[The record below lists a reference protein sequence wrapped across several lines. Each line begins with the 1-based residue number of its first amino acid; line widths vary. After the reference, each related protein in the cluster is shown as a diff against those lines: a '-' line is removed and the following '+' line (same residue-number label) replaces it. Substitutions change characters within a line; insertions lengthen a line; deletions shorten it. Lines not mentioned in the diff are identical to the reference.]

1 MKKLLAMALA
11 LLMVAVL
18 LPVTALADTAAP
30 SWVDDVDFKDAKT
43 VYYYSTYGG
52 TPNVKTTTD
61 QDLSSHP
68 AVIAYKTSSDSGIA
82 YAADIR
88 AALVNKAIEIYC
100 KAGSTISTVGAHA
113 NVLNDV
119 TIYGNNASFQGGDL
133 SIHAGGGNYAA
144 PDSPKVTINIY
155 NAKNLVVWGEPQA
168 DGRTWNVN
176 FYDCVN
182 DGYNFFMYRGES
194 DKTDKANLTMTNCKA
209 TGYADSIVHTT
220 ADGSIV
226 IKNCEFSNNFAPVN
240 IAHKQT
246 GTMTVSVENC
256 TFNNCGKV
264 NPNDDYF
271 APVRFVNNSQEGTLD
286 VTLTNNTFTNTV
298 GTNGDILLGDQRD
311 GKSSFNVNAEIVT
324 KQDVT
329 VKSGNREKSDTF
341 KVKANTSVK
350 ANAAGEQPEVIRDNA
365 PIIIYTPVSSPVFL
379 SGANQTV
386 APGSAATFRIDKEF
400 SELQSVAVDGV
411 TLDKSNY
418 KAWSGSTYVELT
430 AAYMKTLAVG
440 THTLSVYFTGDT
452 ATTTFT
458 ISKDATKNPST
469 GSNDFVGVAAAAAV
483 MALLGSAV
491 VLRKK

>member
-1 MKKLLAMALA
+1 MKKFLAMALA

-18 LPVTALADTAAP
+18 LPVTAMAAEAPTWASSVNFDAATVVYYTVGGTVVKEGTAAQ
-30 SWVDDVDFKDAKT
+30 
-43 VYYYSTYGG
+43 Y
-52 TPNVKTTTD
+52 TPV
-61 QDLSSHP
+61 
-68 AVIAYKTSSDSGIA
+68 VAYKVDSGSNIA
-82 YAADIR
+82 YAADLR
-88 AALVNKAIEIYC
+88 AAMMNGASEVFCKEKA
-100 KAGSTISTVGAHA
+100 TVSTVGAHT
-113 NVLNDV
+113 NVTKSI
-119 TIYGNNASFQGGDL
+119 TIYANNANFGGGDL
-133 SIHAGGGNYAA
+133 SIYADGSANYPA
-144 PDSPKVTINIY
+144 PTEMNVTISIY

-168 DGRTWNVN
+168 VGRTWNVN

-220 ADGSIV
+220 VDGSIV
-226 IKNCEFSNNFAPVN
+226 IKNCEFNNNCAPIN
-240 IAHKQT
+240 IAHKQS
-246 GTMTVSVENC
+246 GTITITIENS
-256 TFNNCGKV
+256 TFNSCGKV

-286 VTLTNNTFTNTV
+286 VTLTNNTFANTV
-298 GTNGDILLGDQRD
+298 GTNGDILLGDQRN

-329 VKSGNREKSDTF
+329 VKYGNSGKSDTF

-430 AAYMKTLAVG
+430 AAHMKTLAVG

-458 ISKDATKNPST
+458 ISKDATKNPTT
-469 GSNDFVGVAAAAAV
+469 GANDFVGVAAAAAV

-491 VLRKK
+491 LLRKK